1 MVRMLLLLVLGCSPA
16 FPEALAQAS
25 GERTTSTAFAD
36 RGAPTY
42 SAYRPMRSPA
52 MAGESVLSSNERW
65 LLLVQSGA
73 FSEGDSLVEAL
84 LKRRWLPARL
94 EPAPALRDA
103 QGQKPGSGSGAV
115 PGAAGKTAGSLSGEA
130 DSSNANATGANAT
143 SADPSNA
150 DPTGGGLLLDSLSL
164 VPGSLEVW
172 TLLPEPLLEALRK
185 GSWTFSDAD
194 ASSGFPP
201 ASCVAARYGADRTGV
216 LDPLRSTWKPEGLQ
230 DADGLWPKLLLL
242 RYRVL
247 PLDLDRRYA
256 RKDRAALDSLGV
268 LAAPLRYTVNAQSPA
283 SAYDLGGLDYSGS
296 FSRGLSFGNRQDVV
310 LNSSLNLQ
318 LSGRFRDV
326 DIEAALTDN
335 NIPVQPE
342 GNTQQLQEFDQVY
355 IRLSRD
361 PHRLTVGDYEMRRPQ
376 DAYFL
381 NLFRRLQ
388 GAQYRGRF
396 GPGSKQ
402 ADAGPWLDPY
412 RAVGAPGA
420 DRQSGSMDLA
430 DPASGA
436 PAGFEGAANAAGGGA
451 EGRTGAMEG
460 PIQKGL
466 VEVGASVAVA
476 RGQYRRQTLIPEEGN
491 QGPYL
496 LQGNNGERFIIVLAG
511 SERVYIDGELLT
523 RGQDYDYVID
533 YNAGEI
539 IFTPRRIVTKDLRIQ
554 VEFEYAERSY
564 FRSLFLTDGR
574 YTLPKGKGNLRW
586 SFYSEQDARNQPV
599 DASLDEDARDALRGA
614 GDSLELALAPAFDTA
629 SFSAGRILY
638 RLTDTL
644 GFDSVFVYT
653 TAESETLYQVSFALV
668 GENQGDYVLSNT
680 LANGRVYAWVA
691 PVAGQPQGNYAPVR
705 QVPAPLTRQILSLG
719 GEWQPL
725 KGGVLFAEGA
735 LSRLD
740 LNTFS
745 AQDDGDDA
753 GWAGNLGYRQ
763 ALELRPAASDSAGRT
778 REARSLSL
786 DVQVEQRGERFRPL
800 ENYRPIEFARDWN
813 LTAGGG
819 SAGALAGVLEQRQ
832 EQWLRSG
839 LAYRQGSGKRI
850 EVRLDRFRQFGLKS
864 EPEDGG
870 YTGWRPSAALAWTTG
885 RFRIAAQG
893 SYLSAQTDTAS
904 SSFARPRL
912 DISQGFGKRI
922 GAGTSA
928 ADATSEA
935 GTGSTVVG
943 RSLWT
948 ASLHGEM
955 DDIRFRSTE
964 RDSLL
969 PTSIYYDLLDLHLER
984 NDARSNRVGFRYR
997 LRRDKGPR
1005 SNAMVLSAVANEFIV
1020 DGGWQPGL
1028 QKGKRGQRL
1037 SWTLTYRDLDIRDS
1051 SLIAADAEQALLGRG
1066 TYAFRALDGLFNGD
1080 LLYELGTA
1088 SEPRRNLAYVPV
1100 PAGQGQYVWND
1111 YNDNGVQELDE
1122 FELAAFAD
1130 QADFIRVFT
1139 PTDEFVRADLLNTQY
1154 SISVEPRSKWPSAEG
1169 FGKFLTRLSAQS
1181 IAQFNRRV
1189 LEGVGAA
1196 AYWPLAEVPEGGA
1209 DSNLVSLTATAR
1221 NTIWFNRSRPEFGM
1235 EYSYQLNRG
1244 RNLLNGGPEDRRT
1257 RSHEAVLRAALGR
1270 FLNLR
1275 IEARQGERRLDSE
1288 AFASRSY
1295 TLPFLELEP
1304 QLNWQ
1309 SGSTW
1314 RMGIRYGYAGSQ
1326 NELGVE
1332 RLRSHEA
1339 ALDGRWNRVGK
1350 SSLEASVSAVLIDYQ
1365 GAADSPVAFALL
1377 EGLSDGTNWL
1387 WRLNWDKRLSR
1398 FLQLG
1403 LQYEGRKT
1411 GTVPIAH
1418 VGRAQLR
1425 AIF

>member
-1 MVRMLLLLVLGCSPA
+1 MGLG
-16 FPEALAQAS
+16 
-25 GERTTSTAFAD
+25 
-36 RGAPTY
+36 
-42 SAYRPMRSPA
+42 
-52 MAGESVLSSNERW
+52 SNERW
-65 LLLVQSGA
+65 MLLLYPGA
-73 FSEGDSLVEAL
+73 GAGQHQDRLTTLDSLGEALIRRAWMPVVLRPTSASGSTDPSDAGRGVEA
-84 LKRRWLPARL
+84 
-94 EPAPALRDA
+94 
-103 QGQKPGSGSGAV
+103 QF
-115 PGAAGKTAGSLSGEA
+115 GAALPGMQS
-130 DSSNANATGANAT
+130 
-143 SADPSNA
+143 
-150 DPTGGGLLLDSLSL
+150 GLLLDTLSL
-164 VPGSLEVW
+164 VPGSMRVWALQPAALQQYLQQGTGKASGFQGLPGTQRMEAETDW
-172 TLLPEPLLEALRK
+172 TLDPISGAWTVYAVSTKASGPEPGPDAGLRPKAYLL
-185 GSWTFSDAD
+185 
-194 ASSGFPP
+194 
-201 ASCVAARYGADRTGV
+201 
-216 LDPLRSTWKPEGLQ
+216 Q
-230 DADGLWPKLLLL
+230 
-242 RYRVL
+242 YRVL

-256 RKDRAALDSLGV
+256 HKDRAALDSLGV
-268 LAAPLRYTVNAQSPA
+268 LAAPLRYTVPQSSPE

-318 LSGRFRDV
+318 LAGRFRDV

-355 IRLSRD
+355 IRLSRE
-361 PHRLTVGDYEMRRPQ
+361 PHRLTVGDFEMRRPE

-388 GAQYRGRF
+388 GAEYRGRF
-396 GPGSKQ
+396 GAGSKR
-402 ADAGPWLDPY
+402 ADAGPWLDGY
-412 RAVGAPGA
+412 RPVGAPGA
-420 DRQSGSMDLA
+420 DRLSGLMDLSDGGA
-430 DPASGA
+430 QGGAQGSALPGTGSGA
-436 PAGFEGAANAAGGGA
+436 GPPTPPGAAQQQAPPDAPPGISAAGGVAAG
-451 EGRTGAMEG
+451 G
-460 PIQKGL
+460 PPPGGPAATQKGL
-466 VEVGASVAVA
+466 VDVGASVAVA
-476 RGQYRRQTLIPEEGN
+476 RGQYRRQTLVPEEGN

-539 IFTPRRIVTKDLRIQ
+539 TFTPRRIVTKDLRIQ

-574 YTLPKGKGNLRW
+574 YSLPKGKGNLRW

-599 DASLDEDARDALRGA
+599 DATIDAEARNALRGA
-614 GDSLELALAPAFDTA
+614 GDSLEQALAPAFDTA

-638 RLTDTL
+638 RLTDSL
-644 GFDSVFVYT
+644 GFDSIFVYT
-653 TAESETLYQVSFALV
+653 ATDSGTLYQVAFALV
-668 GENQGDYVLSNT
+668 GENKGDYVLSNT

-691 PVAGQPQGNYAPVR
+691 PVAGVPQGNYAPVR
-705 QVPAPLTRQILSLG
+705 LVPAPLTRQLLSVG
-719 GEWQPL
+719 GEWRPL
-725 KGGVLFAEGA
+725 RGGVLFAEGA

-745 AQDDGDDA
+745 DQDDGDDA
-753 GWAGNLGYRQ
+753 GLAGNIGYRQ
-763 ALELRPAASDSAGRT
+763 ELLFQQAGKAGDSTAALVLP
-778 REARSLSL
+778 RSLTL
-786 DVQVEQRGERFRPL
+786 DAQWEQRGERFRPL
-800 ENYRPIEFARDWN
+800 ENYRPIEFGRDWN
-813 LTAGGG
+813 LGAAGG
-819 SAGALAGVLEQRQ
+819 LAQRQ

-839 LAYRQGSGKRI
+839 LAYRHGTGKRV
-850 EVRLDRFRQFGLKS
+850 EVRLERFRQFGLES
-864 EPEDGG
+864 DSADGG
-870 YTGWRPSAALAWTTG
+870 YTGWRPSAALAWTLG
-885 RFRIAAQG
+885 RFRVAAQG
-893 SYLSAQTDTAS
+893 SYLSAQTDTAA

-912 DISQGFGKRI
+912 DLSQGFGRRLGQAEGGSSADGSS
-922 GAGTSA
+922 GAASK
-928 ADATSEA
+928 
-935 GTGSTVVG
+935 
-943 RSLWT
+943 SLWT
-948 ASLHGEM
+948 ASLHAEM
-955 DDIRFRSTE
+955 DDIRFRVPDG
-964 RDSLL
+964 DSLL
-969 PTSIYYDLLDLHLER
+969 SSSIYYDLLDLRLARDDGR
-984 NDARSNRVGFRYR
+984 NNLLGFRYR

-1005 SNAMVLSAVANEFIV
+1005 GNAMQLSAVANEYIV
-1020 DGGWQPGL
+1020 DGAWQPG
-1028 QKGKRGQRL
+1028 QARGKRGQRL
-1037 SWTLTYRDLDIRDS
+1037 TWTLTYRDLDIRDS
-1051 SLIAADAEQALLGRG
+1051 SLINAEAEEALLGRG
-1066 TYAFRALDGLFNGD
+1066 TYAFRALDGLVNGD
-1080 LLYELGTA
+1080 VLYELGTA

-1100 PAGQGQYVWND
+1100 PDGQGQYVWND

-1139 PTDEFVRADLLNTQY
+1139 PTDEFIRADVLNTQY
-1154 SISVEPRSKWPSAEG
+1154 SLSLEPRAKWPSAEG
-1169 FGKFLTRLSAQS
+1169 IGGFFTRFSAQS

-1196 AYWPLAEVPEGGA
+1196 AYWPLAQVPESGA
-1209 DSNLVSLTATAR
+1209 DSTLIALSATAR
-1221 NTIWFNRSRPEFGM
+1221 NTIWFNRSRPEFGL
-1235 EYSYQLNRG
+1235 EYSYQINRG

-1257 RSHEAVLRAALGR
+1257 RNHEAVLRAALGR
-1270 FLNLR
+1270 YLNLR
-1275 IEARQGERRLDSE
+1275 IEGRQGERRLDSE

-1295 TLPFLELEP
+1295 ALPFLELEP

-1314 RMGIRYGYAGSQ
+1314 RLGLRYGYTGSS
-1326 NELGVE
+1326 NALGAE

-1350 SSLEASVSAVLIDYQ
+1350 SSLEASVSAVLVDYA

-1411 GTVPIAH
+1411 GAVPIAH